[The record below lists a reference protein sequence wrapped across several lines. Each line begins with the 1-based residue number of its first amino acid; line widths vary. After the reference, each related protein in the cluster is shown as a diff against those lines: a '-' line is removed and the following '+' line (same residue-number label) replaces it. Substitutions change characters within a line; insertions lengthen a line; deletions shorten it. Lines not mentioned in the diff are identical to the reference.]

1 MHYLID
7 KEEINDISI
16 HFPITNLGKNLISM
30 QVSSYKVYFH
40 GN

>member
-7 KEEINDISI
+7 MEETNDISI
-16 HFPITNLGKNLISM
+16 HFPITKLGKNLIFM
-30 QVSSYKVYFH
+30 QVLSHKVYFH

>member
-1 MHYLID
+1 MHCLTD
-7 KEEINDISI
+7 KEETNDISI
-16 HFPITNLGKNLISM
+16 HFPITNLEKNLIFM